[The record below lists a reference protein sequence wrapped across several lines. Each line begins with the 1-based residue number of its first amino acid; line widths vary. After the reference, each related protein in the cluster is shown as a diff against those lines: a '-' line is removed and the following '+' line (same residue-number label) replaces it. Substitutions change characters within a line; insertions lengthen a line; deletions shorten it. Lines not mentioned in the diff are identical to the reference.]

1 MASPVECACVT
12 SLLALGLLFGML
24 ALPGLDHRIGIRR
37 MAQDA
42 ESEVTYKIT
51 LTIIPGATQ

>member
-1 MASPVECACVT
+1 MVSPVECACVT

-24 ALPGLDHRIGIRR
+24 ALPGLGHRIVIRH

-42 ESEVTYKIT
+42 EGDVTHTIA
-51 LTIIPGATQ
+51 LTVLPGATQ